1 MTRDAKPDR
10 GERIFRLL
18 LWIYPPS
25 FRRRFGD
32 EMVEFFNERRVEQYR
47 RGSGLTRLWLHLIA
61 DMAVNAPLLHVHALA
76 ARRTAIRPAT
86 SRDVPWSSPEYP
98 AETQPMD
105 TLRQDIRYAMRTLL
119 RRPGFAAVAILTLA
133 LGIGATTAIY
143 SVVDA
148 VLIRP
153 LPWPHGERLVSIA
166 WMRDGT
172 NLGGTAYLDYLDWR
186 AQARAFEEMSV
197 IRGQSV
203 NLTGGERP
211 ERLFG
216 SFTSAS
222 TFRLF
227 DATAQQGRLFTDAET
242 NADAKQ
248 AVAVISDGFWRSHM
262 GGSADAVGRTLV
274 LNGEPLVVVGVL
286 KPEFNGPAGN
296 PSVWMPI
303 AYYPNKGDLTTRG
316 RSGVGVYARLKPGVS
331 LAQGQSDI
339 SAIAARLAQTYPATN
354 AGVTAQAADLKEGL
368 VGSSR
373 SQILMV
379 LAAVGIVL
387 LIACANVANLQLA
400 RAVSRRHEF
409 SVRSALGAARTRL
422 MRQMITE
429 NLMLSFA
436 GGVLGLAIAW
446 AGTRWLAAVVPNF
459 LVFFGPITLDRS
471 VLAFATVVTV
481 ATGLLF
487 GLPPAW
493 RTSRVHIQDA
503 LTVRTSSATGALF
516 GRSSPLVLAQ
526 MSLCVVM
533 LVAAGLLARSLVALA
548 NAKTGFDADHVLTM
562 QFRLPA
568 TKYDSTEKIATM
580 FTRTLVELRAVPGV
594 KSAALVRATPLNG
607 NGQTV
612 PFQMAGRGE
621 SDPAKLPTAQFNII
635 SSGYF
640 ETMRI
645 PVVTGRDFT
654 ETDRTGAQL
663 VAIVNEQ
670 LARKLAPEG
679 SAVGKRIRVGAG
691 PDATWG
697 TVVGVVG
704 GTKHFFVGEQQ
715 LDQIY
720 GSFMQSPLIFTE
732 VVVRATGDPSSIAI
746 AAQGAIW
753 RVDRDQ
759 PVWRV
764 QPLVQSIKGQLGV
777 RDFVLRLLLSFA
789 ALAVLL
795 AMIGIYGVTSYA
807 VAGRTQEMGI
817 RMALGARAQQVVQL
831 VVRESMKT
839 IAIAI
844 VVGLIASVG
853 VTSLIRSQLFGIQ
866 ATDPVTYV
874 LVPVALGLVALIACW
889 VPARRASRVD
899 PVATLR
905 AD

>member
-1 MTRDAKPDR
+1 M
-10 GERIFRLL
+10 
-18 LWIYPPS
+18 
-25 FRRRFGD
+25 
-32 EMVEFFNERRVEQYR
+32 
-47 RGSGLTRLWLHLIA
+47 
-61 DMAVNAPLLHVHALA
+61 NAPLLHVHALA
-76 ARRTAIRPAT
+76 ARRIATRPAT

-98 AETQPMD
+98 AETNTMD

-166 WMRDGT
+166 WTRDGAS
-172 NLGGTAYLDYLDWR
+172 LGGTAYLDYLDWR
-186 AQARAFEEMSV
+186 AQTRAFDEMSV

-203 NLTGGERP
+203 NLTGGDKP

-216 SFTSAS
+216 TFTNAS

-227 DATAQQGRLFTDAET
+227 GATPQLGRFFADAET
-242 NADAKQ
+242 NADSKQ
-248 AVAVISDGFWRSHM
+248 AVAVISDGFWRSHF
-262 GGSADAVGRTLV
+262 GGQRDAVGRTLV
-274 LNGEPLVVVGVL
+274 LNGEPLVVIGVL
-286 KPEFNGPAGN
+286 PPDFNGPAGT

-303 AYYPNKGDLTTRG
+303 AYYPNQGDLTTRG
-316 RSGVGVYARLKPGVS
+316 RSGVGVYARLKPGYS

-339 SAIAARLAQTYPATN
+339 SSIAARLAQTYPATN
-354 AGVTAQAADLKEGL
+354 AGISAQVADLKEGL

-400 RAVSRRHEF
+400 RAVSRRHEL
-409 SVRSALGAARTRL
+409 SVRSALGAARARL
-422 MRQMITE
+422 IRQMITE
-429 NLMLSFA
+429 NLMLA
-436 GGVLGLAIAW
+436 LVGGVLGLALAW
-446 AGTRWLAAVVPNF
+446 GGARWLAAVVPNF

-471 VLAFATVVTV
+471 VLAFATLVTL

-493 RTSRVHIQDA
+493 RASRVRLQDA
-503 LTVRTSSATGALF
+503 LTVRTSASTGVLF

-533 LVAAGLLARSLVALA
+533 LVAAGLLARSLVALS
-548 NAKTGFDADHVLTM
+548 NARTGFDADHVLTM

-568 TKYDSTEKIATM
+568 TKYDAGDKIAAM
-580 FTRTLVELRAVPGV
+580 FTRSLAELRAVPGV

-607 NGQTV
+607 NGQTL
-612 PFQMAGRGE
+612 PYQMDGRGAT
-621 SDPAKLPTAQFNII
+621 DPARLPTAQFNII

-645 PVVTGRDFT
+645 PLIAGRDFT
-654 ETDRTGAQL
+654 ESDRVGGAT

-670 LARKLAPEG
+670 LAKKLSPDG
-679 SAVGKRIRVGAG
+679 SAIGKRIKVGAG
-691 PDATWG
+691 SDSAWG
-697 TVVGVVG
+697 TVIGVVG
-704 GTKHFFVGEQQ
+704 NTKHFFVGESQ

-720 GSFMQSPLIFTE
+720 GSFMQTPLIFTE
-732 VVVRATGDPSSIAI
+732 VVVRSAGDPSAI
-746 AAQGAIW
+746 ATAAQNAIW

-759 PVWRV
+759 PVWHI

-777 RDFVLRLLLSFA
+777 RDFVLRLLVSFA
-789 ALAVLL
+789 ALAVSL

-817 RMALGARAQQVVQL
+817 RMALGARAQQVVRL

-839 IAIAI
+839 IVIAIA
-844 VVGLIASVG
+844 VGLVASVG
-853 VTSLIRSQLFGIQ
+853 VTKLIQSQLFGIE
-866 ATDPVTYV
+866 ATDPITYV
-874 LVPVALGLVALIACW
+874 VVPIALGLVALIACW

-899 PVATLR
+899 PVTTLR